1 MIGIAVCD
9 DTPRDREA
17 IREAV
22 ALASPDAEISLFC
35 APQKLLET
43 VKAGFRP
50 DLAILDIQMEGMD
63 GIALANRLGALHP
76 DCRIIFISEYLGYAT
91 EVYAVRHSYFLLK
104 SQLRE
109 RIGPA
114 IRRAVEDLGS
124 LPRLSF
130 QVRGQL
136 QTVDASEVLYLERV
150 LRKTHVHCAERCY
163 ETTEHPREILRRANS
178 VLFCQCHQSFWVN
191 LAWVDA
197 MTGETFTLMGGQQ
210 IPISRT
216 FHKTV
221 RARFFGHLHRELEPA
236 PQ

>member
-1 MIGIAVCD
+1 MITIVVCD

-17 IREAV
+17 IRDAIALTAPEAQV
-22 ALASPDAEISLFC
+22 RLFSAPGELLKAAE
-35 APQKLLET
+35 E
-43 VKAGFRP
+43 GFRP
-50 DLAILDIQMEGMD
+50 DLAVLDIQLEGMD

-76 DCRIIFISEYLGYAT
+76 GCRIIFISEYLGYAT

-109 RIGPA
+109 RMGAA

-130 QVRGQL
+130 QMRGQL
-136 QTVDASEVLYLERV
+136 QTVDVSGVLYLERV
-150 LRKTHVHCAERCY
+150 LRKTYVHCAERCY

-191 LAWVDA
+191 LARVDA

-210 IPISRT
+210 VPISRS
-216 FHKTV
+216 FHKSVQT
-221 RARFFGHLHRELEPA
+221 RFFAHLHRELESA

>member
-17 IREAV
+17 IREAA
-22 ALASPDAEISLFC
+22 ALAAPEAEISLFC

-109 RIGPA
+109 RMGPA
-114 IRRAVEDLGS
+114 IRRALEDLGS

-163 ETTEHPREILRRANS
+163 ETTEHPREILRRADS
-178 VLFCQCHQSFWVN
+178 MLFCQCHQSYWIN
-191 LAWVDA
+191 LACA
-197 MTGETFTLMGGQQ
+197 ETMTGNFFTMRGGQQ
-210 IPISRT
+210 IPISRA

-221 RARFFGHLHRELEPA
+221 RARFFACLHRELER
-236 PQ
+236 

>member
-1 MIGIAVCD
+1 
-9 DTPRDREA
+9 
-17 IREAV
+17 
-22 ALASPDAEISLFC
+22 
-35 APQKLLET
+35 
-43 VKAGFRP
+43 
-50 DLAILDIQMEGMD
+50 MD

-76 DCRIIFISEYLGYAT
+76 GCRIIFISEYLGYAT

-109 RIGPA
+109 RMGAA

-130 QVRGQL
+130 QMRGQL
-136 QTVDASEVLYLERV
+136 QTVDVSGVLYLERV
-150 LRKTHVHCAERCY
+150 LRKTYVHCAERCY